1 MYLAHLSSINVLH
14 LSGIILLLQGGYI
27 ALIVSASGGDYE
39 TVKVLLDNGADPNI
53 DREFV
58 DYVSPCIVSI
68 ILIVH

>member
-14 LSGIILLLQGGYI
+14 LSDIILLLQGGYI
-27 ALIVSASGGDYE
+27 ALTVSASGGDYE

-58 DYVSPCIVSI
+58 DYVSPCIVFI